1 MVDIYN
7 LFIQYYTYLHHSSL
21 TPEAYLTFKIF
32 IASLV
37 AKEELTADITSIFDV
52 FELG

>member
-1 MVDIYN
+1 MGDIYN
-7 LFIQYYTYLHHSSL
+7 LYIQYYTCLHHSSL
-21 TPEAYLTFKIF
+21 TPEAYLTYKRV

-37 AKEELTADITSIFDV
+37 AKEEFTADITSIFEI